1 MVTEVVSKPTV
12 CSQKPN
18 TASADTA
25 ISTSLIRW
33 ATRALS

>member
-1 MVTEVVSKPTV
+1 MLTEAVSKPTV

-18 TASADTA
+18 TATADTA
-25 ISTSLIRW
+25 ISTSLIRC